1 MGIQEYHTFYDYM
14 KQANLTASEEDYIEM
29 IYRLAQPNKIEIRV
43 NELATSLNIKS
54 SSVTKMIK
62 KLNEKNLI
70 IYERYGKIRLTNEG
84 WKVAHYLYQRHHL
97 IYQFLQEIGVQQD
110 LLDETEKMEHTVGQE
125 TLQCLNKLI
134 DFFIRFPQIR
144 EQFHQFK
151 KRQ

>member
-1 MGIQEYHTFYDYM
+1 M

-70 IYERYGKIRLTNEG
+70 IYRNR
-84 WKVAHYLYQRHHL
+84 
-97 IYQFLQEIGVQQD
+97 
-110 LLDETEKMEHTVGQE
+110 
-125 TLQCLNKLI
+125 
-134 DFFIRFPQIR
+134 
-144 EQFHQFK
+144 
-151 KRQ
+151 

>member
-1 MGIQEYHTFYDYM
+1 MGVHEYHTFYDYM
-14 KQANLTASEEDYIEM
+14 KQADLTASEEDYIEM
-29 IYRLAQPNKIEIRV
+29 IYRLSQSDKTEIRV

-54 SSVTKMIK
+54 PSVTKMIK

-70 IYERYGKIRLTNEG
+70 IYERYGKIRLTHEG
-84 WKVAHYLYQRHHL
+84 WKVAQFLYRRHHL
-97 IYQFLQEIGVQQD
+97 IYQFLQEIGVRKD

-125 TLQCLNKLI
+125 TLQCLQELI
-134 DFFIRFPQIR
+134 DFFICFPQVQ

>member
-84 WKVAHYLYQRHHL
+84 WKVAQYLYQRHHL

-110 LLDETEKMEHTVGQE
+110 LAA
-125 TLQCLNKLI
+125 
-134 DFFIRFPQIR
+134 
-144 EQFHQFK
+144 
-151 KRQ
+151 

>member
-70 IYERYGKIRLTNEG
+70 IYERYGKIR
-84 WKVAHYLYQRHHL
+84 
-97 IYQFLQEIGVQQD
+97 
-110 LLDETEKMEHTVGQE
+110 
-125 TLQCLNKLI
+125 
-134 DFFIRFPQIR
+134 
-144 EQFHQFK
+144 
-151 KRQ
+151 

>member
-1 MGIQEYHTFYDYM
+1 MGIQEYHTLYDYM

-70 IYERYGKIRLTNEG
+70 IYRNR
-84 WKVAHYLYQRHHL
+84 
-97 IYQFLQEIGVQQD
+97 
-110 LLDETEKMEHTVGQE
+110 
-125 TLQCLNKLI
+125 
-134 DFFIRFPQIR
+134 
-144 EQFHQFK
+144 
-151 KRQ
+151 